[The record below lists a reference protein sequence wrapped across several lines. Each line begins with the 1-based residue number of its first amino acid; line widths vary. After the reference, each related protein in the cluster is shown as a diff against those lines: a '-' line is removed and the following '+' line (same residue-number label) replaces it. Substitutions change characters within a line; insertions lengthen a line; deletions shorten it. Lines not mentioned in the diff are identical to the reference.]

1 MAKPKEV
8 GKVTHYYGNIS
19 VAVIKVATAFSK
31 GDTILIG
38 KSDPLRKQK
47 VISMQLKQVRVQKT
61 RKGQEVGLKVRRKAR
76 IGDKVFKVM
85 N

>member
-8 GKVTHYYGNIS
+8 GKVIHYYGNIS

-38 KSDPLRKQK
+38 KNDNFRKQK
-47 VISMQLKQVRVQKT
+47 VISMQRNQIRILKT
-61 RKGQEVGLKVRRKAR
+61 RKGHQIGLKVRRKAR
-76 IGDKVFKVM
+76 FGDKVFKVM
-85 N
+85 D